1 MERGSGTIVD
11 LQEYRDQ
18 LDKIDKQLVKLF
30 EERMDICGKVA
41 ETKIASGKAV
51 YDAEREKQKLDAVGA
66 MANSDFNQIAVRDLF
81 SQMMSVSR
89 KYQYSILEE
98 HGRAV
103 KLGFERLDSIP
114 MEHIRVVHQGV
125 EGAYSHAA
133 AIQYF
138 GEDAEIYH
146 VARFEDA
153 MKEVQLGKADYAVM
167 PIENS
172 SAGAVIDMYDLLTR
186 YDNYIVA
193 ETFLPVNHALLGVP
207 GTKLADVK
215 TVFSHPQALMQ
226 CSNFLNNNGLKQIS
240 VENTAVAAKRVIE
253 EGDHTQAAVASEI
266 AGKLYGLDLLKTS
279 IQNNQG
285 NTTRFVILANRKV
298 YQKDASKI
306 SLCFELPHTS
316 GSLYNM
322 LGNFIYNHVN
332 MIMIQS
338 RPVPGKNWEYRF
350 FVDIEGNLQDAG
362 VKNALRGIGEEAQN
376 FKILGNY

>member
-1 MERGSGTIVD
+1 MD
-11 LQEYRDQ
+11 LLECRNK
-18 LDKIDKQLVKLF
+18 LDVIDKKIVKLF

-51 YDAEREKQKLDAVGA
+51 YDAEREKQKLDAVSA
-66 MANSDFNQIAVRDLF
+66 MADSEFNQVAVRELF
-81 SQMMSVSR
+81 SQMMSISR
-89 KYQYSILEE
+89 KYQYSILAE
-98 HGRAV
+98 HGRAM
-103 KLGFERLDSIP
+103 KLGFERLDQLP
-114 MEHIRVVHQGV
+114 MEGVRVVHQGV

-138 GEDAEIYH
+138 GEKAEIYH

-153 MKEVQLGKADYAVM
+153 MKEVQLGNADYAVM

-207 GTKLADVK
+207 GAKLSDVK
-215 TVFSHPQALMQ
+215 TVFSHPQAVMQ
-226 CSNFLNNNGLKQIS
+226 CSAFLNDNGLKQIS
-240 VENTAVAAKRVIE
+240 VENTAVAAKRVVE
-253 EGDHTQAAVASEI
+253 EGDKSQAAIASEI
-266 AGKLYGLDLLKTS
+266 AGKLYGLELLKPF

-298 YQKDASKI
+298 YQKDAGKI

-322 LGNFIYNHVN
+322 LGNFIFNHVN
-332 MIMIQS
+332 MMMIES
-338 RPVPGKNWEYRF
+338 RPIPGKNWEYRF

-362 VKNALRGIGEEAQN
+362 VKNALRGIGAEAQN

>member
-1 MERGSGTIVD
+1 MD
-11 LQEYRDQ
+11 LLECRNK
-18 LDKIDKQLVKLF
+18 LDVIDKQIVKLF

-51 YDAEREKQKLDAVGA
+51 YDAEREKQKLDAVSA
-66 MANSDFNQIAVRDLF
+66 MADSEFNQVAVRELF
-81 SQMMSVSR
+81 SQMMSISR
-89 KYQYSILEE
+89 KYQYSILAE
-98 HGRAV
+98 HGRAM
-103 KLGFERLDSIP
+103 KLGFERLDQLP
-114 MEHIRVVHQGV
+114 MEGVRVVHQGV

-138 GEDAEIYH
+138 GEKAEIYH

-153 MKEVQLGKADYAVM
+153 MKEVQLGNADYAVM

-207 GTKLADVK
+207 GANLSDVK

-226 CSNFLNNNGLKQIS
+226 CSAFLNDNGLKQIS
-240 VENTAVAAKRVIE
+240 VENTAVAAKRVVE
-253 EGDHTQAAVASEI
+253 EGDKSQAAIASEI
-266 AGKLYGLDLLKTS
+266 AGKLYGLELLKPF

-298 YQKDASKI
+298 YQKDAGKI

-322 LGNFIYNHVN
+322 LGNFIFNHVN
-332 MIMIQS
+332 MMMIES
-338 RPVPGKNWEYRF
+338 RPIPGKNWEYRF

-362 VKNALRGIGEEAQN
+362 VKNALRGIGAEAQN

>member
-1 MERGSGTIVD
+1 MD
-11 LQEYRDQ
+11 LLECRNK
-18 LDKIDKQLVKLF
+18 LDVIDKQIVKLF

-51 YDAEREKQKLDAVGA
+51 YDAEREKQKLDAVSA
-66 MANSDFNQIAVRDLF
+66 MADSEFNQVAVRELF
-81 SQMMSVSR
+81 SQMMSISR
-89 KYQYSILEE
+89 KYQYSILAE
-98 HGRAV
+98 HGRAL
-103 KLGFERLDSIP
+103 KLGFERLDKLP
-114 MEHIRVVHQGV
+114 MDGVRVVHQGV

-133 AIQYF
+133 ALQYF
-138 GEDAEIYH
+138 GENASVYH
-146 VARFEDA
+146 VAHFEDA
-153 MKEVQLGKADYAVM
+153 MKEVQLGNADYAVM

-193 ETFLPVNHALLGVP
+193 ETFLPVEHALLSVP
-207 GTKLADVK
+207 GAKLSDIK

-226 CSNFLNNNGLKQIS
+226 CSQFLNDNGFKQIS
-240 VENTAVAAKRVIE
+240 VENTAVAAKRVVE
-253 EGDHTQAAVASEI
+253 EGDKTQAAVASEI
-266 AGKLYGLDLLKTS
+266 AGKLYGLELLKPA

-285 NTTRFVILANRKV
+285 NTTRFITLANRKV
-298 YQKDASKI
+298 YQKNAGKI

-322 LGNFIYNHVN
+322 LGNFIFNHVN
-332 MIMIQS
+332 MMMIES
-338 RPVPGKNWEYRF
+338 RPIPGRNWEYRF

-362 VKNALRGIGEEAQN
+362 VKNALRGIGAEALN

>member
-1 MERGSGTIVD
+1 MD
-11 LQEYRDQ
+11 LLECRNK
-18 LDKIDKQLVKLF
+18 LDVIDKQIVKLF

-51 YDAEREKQKLDAVGA
+51 YDAEREKQKLDAVSA
-66 MANSDFNQIAVRDLF
+66 MADSEFNQVAVRELF
-81 SQMMSVSR
+81 SQMMSISR
-89 KYQYSILEE
+89 KYQYSILAE
-98 HGRAV
+98 HGRAM
-103 KLGFERLDSIP
+103 KLGFERLDQLP
-114 MEHIRVVHQGV
+114 MEGVRVVHQGV

-138 GEDAEIYH
+138 GEKAEIYH

-153 MKEVQLGKADYAVM
+153 MKEVQLGNADYAVM

-207 GTKLADVK
+207 GAKLSDVK

-226 CSNFLNNNGLKQIS
+226 CSAFLNDNGLKQIS
-240 VENTAVAAKRVIE
+240 VENTAVAAKRVVE
-253 EGDHTQAAVASEI
+253 EGDKSQAAIASEI
-266 AGKLYGLDLLKTS
+266 AGKLYGLELLKPF

-298 YQKDASKI
+298 YQKDAGKI

-322 LGNFIYNHVN
+322 LGNFIFNHVN
-332 MIMIQS
+332 MMMIES
-338 RPVPGKNWEYRF
+338 RPIPGKNWEYRF

-362 VKNALRGIGEEAQN
+362 VKNALRGIGAEAQN
-376 FKILGNY
+376 FKILGNYQFP

>member
-1 MERGSGTIVD
+1 MD
-11 LQEYRDQ
+11 LLECRNK
-18 LDKIDKQLVKLF
+18 LDVIDKKIVKLF

-51 YDAEREKQKLDAVGA
+51 YDAEREKQKLDAVSA
-66 MANSDFNQIAVRDLF
+66 MADSEFNQVAVRELF
-81 SQMMSVSR
+81 SQMMSISR
-89 KYQYSILEE
+89 KYQYSILAE
-98 HGRAV
+98 HGRAM
-103 KLGFERLDSIP
+103 KLGFERLDQLP
-114 MEHIRVVHQGV
+114 MEGVRVVHQGV

-138 GEDAEIYH
+138 GEKAEIYH

-153 MKEVQLGKADYAVM
+153 MKEVQLGNADYAVM

-172 SAGAVIDMYDLLTR
+172 SAGAVIDMYDLLTS

-207 GTKLADVK
+207 GAKLSDVK

-226 CSNFLNNNGLKQIS
+226 CSAFLNDNGLKQIS
-240 VENTAVAAKRVIE
+240 VENTAVAAKRVVE
-253 EGDHTQAAVASEI
+253 EGDKSQAAIASEI
-266 AGKLYGLDLLKTS
+266 AGKLYGLELLKPF

-298 YQKDASKI
+298 YQKDAGKI

-322 LGNFIYNHVN
+322 LGNFIFNHVN
-332 MIMIQS
+332 MMMIES
-338 RPVPGKNWEYRF
+338 RPIPGKNWEYRF

-362 VKNALRGIGEEAQN
+362 VKNALRGIGAEAQN

>member
-1 MERGSGTIVD
+1 MD
-11 LQEYRDQ
+11 LLECRNK
-18 LDKIDKQLVKLF
+18 LDVIDKQIVKLF

-51 YDAEREKQKLDAVGA
+51 YDAEREKQKLDAVSA
-66 MANSDFNQIAVRDLF
+66 MADSEFNQVAVRELF
-81 SQMMSVSR
+81 SQMMSISR
-89 KYQYSILEE
+89 KYQYSILAE
-98 HGRAV
+98 HGRAM
-103 KLGFERLDSIP
+103 KLGFERLDKLP
-114 MEHIRVVHQGV
+114 VEGVRVVHQGV

-138 GEDAEIYH
+138 GKDAEIYH

-153 MKEVQLGKADYAVM
+153 MKEVQLGNADYAVM

-207 GTKLADVK
+207 GAKLSDVK

-226 CSNFLNNNGLKQIS
+226 CSAFLNDNGLKQIS
-240 VENTAVAAKRVIE
+240 VENTAVAAKRVVE
-253 EGDHTQAAVASEI
+253 EGDKSQAAIASEI
-266 AGKLYGLDLLKTS
+266 AGQLYGLELLKPS

-298 YQKDASKI
+298 YQKDAGKI
-306 SLCFELPHTS
+306 SICFELPHTS

-322 LGNFIYNHVN
+322 LGNFIFNHVN
-332 MIMIQS
+332 MMMIES
-338 RPVPGKNWEYRF
+338 RPIPGRNWEYRF

-362 VKNALRGIGEEAQN
+362 VKNALRGIGAEAQN

>member
-1 MERGSGTIVD
+1 MD
-11 LQEYRDQ
+11 LLECRNK
-18 LDKIDKQLVKLF
+18 LDVIDKQIVKLF

-51 YDAEREKQKLDAVGA
+51 YDAEREKQKLDAVSA
-66 MANSDFNQIAVRDLF
+66 MADSEFNQVAVRELF
-81 SQMMSVSR
+81 SQMMSISR
-89 KYQYSILEE
+89 KYQYSILAE
-98 HGRAV
+98 HGRAL
-103 KLGFERLDSIP
+103 KLGFERLDKLP
-114 MEHIRVVHQGV
+114 MDGVRVVHQGV

-133 AIQYF
+133 ALQYF
-138 GEDAEIYH
+138 GENASIYH
-146 VARFEDA
+146 VAHFEDA
-153 MKEVQLGKADYAVM
+153 MKEVQLGNADYAVM

-193 ETFLPVNHALLGVP
+193 ETFLPVEHALLGVP
-207 GTKLADVK
+207 GAKLSDIK

-226 CSNFLNNNGLKQIS
+226 CSQFLNDNGFKQIS
-240 VENTAVAAKRVIE
+240 VENTAVAAKRVVE
-253 EGDHTQAAVASEI
+253 EGDKTQAAVASEI
-266 AGKLYGLDLLKTS
+266 AGKLYGLELLKPA

-285 NTTRFVILANRKV
+285 NTTRFIILANRKV
-298 YQKDASKI
+298 YQKNAGKI

-322 LGNFIYNHVN
+322 LGNFIFNHVN
-332 MIMIQS
+332 MMMIES
-338 RPVPGKNWEYRF
+338 RPIPGRNWEYRF

-362 VKNALRGIGEEAQN
+362 VKNALRGIGAKALN

>member
-1 MERGSGTIVD
+1 MD
-11 LQEYRDQ
+11 LLECRNK
-18 LDKIDKQLVKLF
+18 LDVIDKQIVKLF

-51 YDAEREKQKLDAVGA
+51 YDAEREKQKMDAVSA
-66 MANSDFNQIAVRDLF
+66 MADSEFNQVAVRELF
-81 SQMMSVSR
+81 SQMMSISR
-89 KYQYSILEE
+89 KYQYSILAE
-98 HGRAV
+98 HGRAM
-103 KLGFERLDSIP
+103 KLGFERLDQLP
-114 MEHIRVVHQGV
+114 MEGVRVVHQGV

-138 GEDAEIYH
+138 GEKAEIYH

-153 MKEVQLGKADYAVM
+153 MKEVQLGNADYAVM

-207 GTKLADVK
+207 GAKLSDVK

-226 CSNFLNNNGLKQIS
+226 CSAFLNDNGLKQIS
-240 VENTAVAAKRVIE
+240 VENTAVAAKRVVE
-253 EGDHTQAAVASEI
+253 EGDKSQAAIASEI
-266 AGKLYGLDLLKTS
+266 AGKLYGLELLKPF

-298 YQKDASKI
+298 YQKDAGKI

-322 LGNFIYNHVN
+322 LGNFIFNHVN
-332 MIMIQS
+332 MMMIES
-338 RPVPGKNWEYRF
+338 RPIPGKNWEYRF

-362 VKNALRGIGEEAQN
+362 VKNALRGIGAEAQN

>member
-1 MERGSGTIVD
+1 MD
-11 LQEYRDQ
+11 LLECRNK
-18 LDKIDKQLVKLF
+18 LDVIDKQIVKLF

-51 YDAEREKQKLDAVGA
+51 YDAEREKQKLDAVSA
-66 MANSDFNQIAVRDLF
+66 MADSEFNQVAVRELF
-81 SQMMSVSR
+81 SQMMSISR
-89 KYQYSILEE
+89 KYQYSILAE
-98 HGRAV
+98 HGRAM
-103 KLGFERLDSIP
+103 KLGFERLDQLP
-114 MEHIRVVHQGV
+114 MEGVRVVHQGV

-138 GEDAEIYH
+138 GEKAEIYH

-153 MKEVQLGKADYAVM
+153 MKEVQLGNADYAVM

-193 ETFLPVNHALLGVP
+193 ETFLSVNHALLGVP
-207 GTKLADVK
+207 GAKLSDVK

-226 CSNFLNNNGLKQIS
+226 CSAFLNDNGLKQIS
-240 VENTAVAAKRVIE
+240 VENTAVAAKRVVE
-253 EGDHTQAAVASEI
+253 EGDKSQAAIASEI
-266 AGKLYGLDLLKTS
+266 AGKLYGLELLKPF

-298 YQKDASKI
+298 YQKDAGKI

-322 LGNFIYNHVN
+322 LGNFIFNHVN
-332 MIMIQS
+332 MMMIES
-338 RPVPGKNWEYRF
+338 RPIPGKNWEYRF

-362 VKNALRGIGEEAQN
+362 VKNALRGIGAEAQN

>member
-1 MERGSGTIVD
+1 MD
-11 LQEYRDQ
+11 LLECRNK
-18 LDKIDKQLVKLF
+18 LDVIDKQIVKLF

-51 YDAEREKQKLDAVGA
+51 YDAEREKQKLDAVSA
-66 MANSDFNQIAVRDLF
+66 MADSEFNQVAVRELF
-81 SQMMSVSR
+81 SQMMSISR
-89 KYQYSILEE
+89 KYQYSILAE
-98 HGRAV
+98 HGRAM
-103 KLGFERLDSIP
+103 KLGFERLDKLP
-114 MEHIRVVHQGV
+114 VEGVRVVHQGV

-138 GEDAEIYH
+138 GKDAEIYH

-153 MKEVQLGKADYAVM
+153 MKEVQLGNADYAVM

-207 GTKLADVK
+207 GAKLSDVK

-226 CSNFLNNNGLKQIS
+226 CSTFLNDNGLKQIS
-240 VENTAVAAKRVIE
+240 VENTAVAAKRVVE
-253 EGDHTQAAVASEI
+253 EGDKSQAAIASEI
-266 AGKLYGLDLLKTS
+266 AGQLYGLELLKPS

-298 YQKDASKI
+298 YQKDAGKI
-306 SLCFELPHTS
+306 SICFELPHTS

-322 LGNFIYNHVN
+322 LGNFIFNHVN
-332 MIMIQS
+332 MMMIES
-338 RPVPGKNWEYRF
+338 RPIPGRNWEYRF

-362 VKNALRGIGEEAQN
+362 VKNALRGIGAETQN

>member
-1 MERGSGTIVD
+1 MD
-11 LQEYRDQ
+11 LLECRNK
-18 LDKIDKQLVKLF
+18 LDVIDKQIVKLF

-51 YDAEREKQKLDAVGA
+51 YDAEREKQKLDAVSA
-66 MANSDFNQIAVRDLF
+66 MADSEFNQVAVRELF
-81 SQMMSVSR
+81 SQMMSISR
-89 KYQYSILEE
+89 KYQYSILAE
-98 HGRAV
+98 HGRAM
-103 KLGFERLDSIP
+103 KLGFERLDKLP
-114 MEHIRVVHQGV
+114 VEGVRVVHQGV

-138 GEDAEIYH
+138 GKDAEIYH

-153 MKEVQLGKADYAVM
+153 MKEVQLGNADYAVM

-207 GTKLADVK
+207 GAKLSDVK

-226 CSNFLNNNGLKQIS
+226 CSTFLNDNGLKQIS
-240 VENTAVAAKRVIE
+240 VENTAVAAKRVVK
-253 EGDHTQAAVASEI
+253 EGDKSQAAIASEI
-266 AGKLYGLDLLKTS
+266 AGQLYGLELLKPS

-298 YQKDASKI
+298 YQKDAGKI
-306 SLCFELPHTS
+306 SICFELPHTS

-322 LGNFIYNHVN
+322 LGNFIFNHVN
-332 MIMIQS
+332 MMMIES
-338 RPVPGKNWEYRF
+338 RPIPGRNWEYRF

-362 VKNALRGIGEEAQN
+362 VKNALRGIGAEAQN

>member
-1 MERGSGTIVD
+1 MD

-114 MEHIRVVHQGV
+114 MEHVRVVHQGV

>member
-1 MERGSGTIVD
+1 MD

-51 YDAEREKQKLDAVGA
+51 YDAEREKQKLDAVGV

-98 HGRAV
+98 HGRTV

-114 MEHIRVVHQGV
+114 MEHVRVVHQGV

-207 GTKLADVK
+207 GTKLTDVK

-253 EGDHTQAAVASEI
+253 EGDSTQAAVASEI
-266 AGKLYGLDLLKTS
+266 AGKLYGLDILKTS

>member
-1 MERGSGTIVD
+1 MD
-11 LQEYRDQ
+11 LLECRNK
-18 LDKIDKQLVKLF
+18 LDVIDKKIVKLF

-51 YDAEREKQKLDAVGA
+51 YDAEREKQKLDAVSA
-66 MANSDFNQIAVRDLF
+66 MADSEFNQVAVRELF
-81 SQMMSVSR
+81 SQMMSISR
-89 KYQYSILEE
+89 KYQYSILAE
-98 HGRAV
+98 HGRAM
-103 KLGFERLDSIP
+103 KLGFERLDQLP
-114 MEHIRVVHQGV
+114 MEGVRVVHQGV

-138 GEDAEIYH
+138 GEKAEIYH

-153 MKEVQLGKADYAVM
+153 MKEVQLGNADYAVM

-207 GTKLADVK
+207 GANLSDVK

-226 CSNFLNNNGLKQIS
+226 CSAFLNDNGLKQIS
-240 VENTAVAAKRVIE
+240 VENTAVAAKRVVE
-253 EGDHTQAAVASEI
+253 EGDKSQAAIASEI
-266 AGKLYGLDLLKTS
+266 AGKLYGLELLKPF

-298 YQKDASKI
+298 YQKDAGKI

-322 LGNFIYNHVN
+322 LGNFIFNHVN
-332 MIMIQS
+332 MMMIES
-338 RPVPGKNWEYRF
+338 RPIPGKNWEYRF

-362 VKNALRGIGEEAQN
+362 VKNALRGIGAEAQN

>member
-1 MERGSGTIVD
+1 MD
-11 LQEYRDQ
+11 LLECRNK
-18 LDKIDKQLVKLF
+18 LDVIDKKIVKLF

-51 YDAEREKQKLDAVGA
+51 YDAEREKQKLDAVSA
-66 MANSDFNQIAVRDLF
+66 MADSEFNQVAVRELF
-81 SQMMSVSR
+81 SQMMSISR
-89 KYQYSILEE
+89 KYQYSILAE
-98 HGRAV
+98 HGRAM
-103 KLGFERLDSIP
+103 KLGFERLDQLP
-114 MEHIRVVHQGV
+114 MEGVRVVYQGV

-138 GEDAEIYH
+138 GEKAEIYH

-153 MKEVQLGKADYAVM
+153 MKEVQLGNADYAVM

-207 GTKLADVK
+207 GAKLSDVK

-226 CSNFLNNNGLKQIS
+226 CSAFLNDNGLKQIS
-240 VENTAVAAKRVIE
+240 VENTAVAAKRVVE
-253 EGDHTQAAVASEI
+253 EGDKSQAAIASEI
-266 AGKLYGLDLLKTS
+266 AGKLYGLELLKPF

-298 YQKDASKI
+298 YQKDAGKI

-322 LGNFIYNHVN
+322 LGNFIFNHVN
-332 MIMIQS
+332 MMMIES
-338 RPVPGKNWEYRF
+338 RPIPGKNWEYRF

-362 VKNALRGIGEEAQN
+362 VKNALRGIGAEAQN

>member
-1 MERGSGTIVD
+1 MD
-11 LQEYRDQ
+11 LLECRNK
-18 LDKIDKQLVKLF
+18 LDVIDKQIVKLF

-41 ETKIASGKAV
+41 ETKIATGKAV
-51 YDAEREKQKLDAVGA
+51 YDAEREKQKLEAVSA
-66 MANSDFNQIAVRDLF
+66 MAGSDFNQIAVRELF
-81 SQMMSVSR
+81 SQMMSISR
-89 KYQYSILEE
+89 KYQYFILAE
-98 HGRAV
+98 HGRAM
-103 KLGFERLDSIP
+103 KLGFERLDQLP
-114 MEHIRVVHQGV
+114 MEGVRVVHQGV

-138 GEDAEIYH
+138 GRNAEIYH

-153 MKEVQLGKADYAVM
+153 MKEVQLGNADYAVM

-207 GTKLADVK
+207 GAKLSDVK

-226 CSNFLNNNGLKQIS
+226 CSAFLNDNGLKQIS
-240 VENTAVAAKRVIE
+240 VENTAVAAKRVVE
-253 EGDHTQAAVASEI
+253 EGDKSQAAIASEI
-266 AGKLYGLDLLKTS
+266 AGKLYGLELLKPF

-298 YQKDASKI
+298 YQKDAGKI

-322 LGNFIYNHVN
+322 LGNFIFNHVN
-332 MIMIQS
+332 MMMIES
-338 RPVPGKNWEYRF
+338 RPIPGKNWEYRF

-362 VKNALRGIGEEAQN
+362 VKNALRGIGAEAQN

>member
-1 MERGSGTIVD
+1 MD
-11 LQEYRDQ
+11 LLECRNK
-18 LDKIDKQLVKLF
+18 LDVIDKQIVKLF

-51 YDAEREKQKLDAVGA
+51 YDAEREKQKLDAVSA
-66 MANSDFNQIAVRDLF
+66 MADSEFNQVAVRELF
-81 SQMMSVSR
+81 SQMMSISR
-89 KYQYSILEE
+89 KYQYSILAE
-98 HGRAV
+98 HGRV
-103 KLGFERLDSIP
+103 MKLGFERLDKLP
-114 MEHIRVVHQGV
+114 VEGVRVVHQGV

-138 GEDAEIYH
+138 GKNAEIYH

-153 MKEVQLGKADYAVM
+153 MKEVQLGNADYAVM

-207 GTKLADVK
+207 GAKLSDVK

-226 CSNFLNNNGLKQIS
+226 CSTFLNDNGLKQIS
-240 VENTAVAAKRVIE
+240 VENTAVAAKRVVE
-253 EGDHTQAAVASEI
+253 EGDKSQAAIASEI
-266 AGKLYGLDLLKTS
+266 AGQLYGLELLKPS

-298 YQKDASKI
+298 YQKDAGKI
-306 SLCFELPHTS
+306 SICFELPHTS

-322 LGNFIYNHVN
+322 LGNFIFNHVN
-332 MIMIQS
+332 MMMIES
-338 RPVPGKNWEYRF
+338 RPIPGRNWEYRF

-362 VKNALRGIGEEAQN
+362 VKNALRGIGAEAQN

>member
-1 MERGSGTIVD
+1 MD
-11 LQEYRDQ
+11 LLECRNK
-18 LDKIDKQLVKLF
+18 LDVIDKKIVKLF

-51 YDAEREKQKLDAVGA
+51 YDAEREKQKLDAVSA
-66 MANSDFNQIAVRDLF
+66 MADSEFNQVAVRELF
-81 SQMMSVSR
+81 SQMMSISR
-89 KYQYSILEE
+89 KYQYSILAE
-98 HGRAV
+98 HGRAM
-103 KLGFERLDSIP
+103 KLGFERLDQLP
-114 MEHIRVVHQGV
+114 LEGVRVVHQGV

-138 GEDAEIYH
+138 GEKAEIYH

-153 MKEVQLGKADYAVM
+153 MKEVQLGNADYAVM

-207 GTKLADVK
+207 GAKLSDVK

-226 CSNFLNNNGLKQIS
+226 CSAFLNDNGLKQIS
-240 VENTAVAAKRVIE
+240 VENTAVAAKRVVE
-253 EGDHTQAAVASEI
+253 EGDKSQAAIASEI
-266 AGKLYGLDLLKTS
+266 AGKLYGLELLKPF

-298 YQKDASKI
+298 YQKDAGKI

-322 LGNFIYNHVN
+322 LGNFIFNHVN
-332 MIMIQS
+332 MMMIES
-338 RPVPGKNWEYRF
+338 RPIPGKNWEYRF

-362 VKNALRGIGEEAQN
+362 VKNALRGIGAEAQN